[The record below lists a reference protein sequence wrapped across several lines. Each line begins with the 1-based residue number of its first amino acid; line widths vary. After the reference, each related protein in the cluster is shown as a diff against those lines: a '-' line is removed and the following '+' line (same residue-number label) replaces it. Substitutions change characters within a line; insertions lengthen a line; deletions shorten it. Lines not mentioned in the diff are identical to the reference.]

1 MAMYVPLASSAK
13 KGEEISG
20 IHGYDE
26 EYAQESDHRSVVK
39 EARALY
45 PVWMEG
51 LKVWLLFAPILII
64 MLAVIYADFGYNSW
78 WLVTGYMI
86 MPFISTFIRR
96 KTSNLI
102 LFILM
107 SAVMALWVLVMPELL
122 LKILGGG
129 FCFLLMVYGIVRKNG
144 KNERPLTVVYMVFV
158 LAILTMTDLVILSKE
173 FSEYQAAVLLQGLIY
188 TGLFL
193 FLQHR
198 TALVDS
204 LAEIDRKANHSAR
217 QMARFNSVL
226 YWVFFVLIGLLFFVL
241 YEIRLGN
248 LLSLLANYVLLGGR
262 RLVRL
267 IFSIQPTEKALE
279 QEADI
284 IQRTNVDIMD
294 LLGGKT
300 AAFWVVTQR
309 ILVVLT
315 IAGGIVLAIWL
326 MYQMYKR
333 FGHRE
338 VYRETDLEVSRE
350 FYSSRLGR
358 PLKKERKTEPEEP
371 VRRKYY
377 HLVKD
382 EMGEKV
388 QTSDTP
394 TVVADKI
401 PEVKNILID
410 YEQVRYGNQET
421 TKRTS

>member
-1 MAMYVPLASSAK
+1 MVRGSFTQEQAES
-13 KGEEISG
+13 ISG
-20 IHGYDE
+20 FKGYKE
-26 EYAQESDHRSVVK
+26 RYAQELDQHTAVK
-39 EARALY
+39 EAQALY

-64 MLAVIYADFGYNSW
+64 MLAVIYADFGYNGW

-122 LKILGGG
+122 LRILGGG

-144 KNERPLTVVYMVFV
+144 KNERPLTLVYMIFV
-158 LAILTMTDLVILSKE
+158 LAILTITDLVILSKE
-173 FSEYQAAVLLQGLIY
+173 LAEYQAAVLLQGLIY

-204 LAEIDRKANHSAR
+204 LAEIDRKANRSAR
-217 QMARFNSVL
+217 QMARFNSLL
-226 YWVFFVLIGLLFFVL
+226 YWVFFVFIGLLFFVL

-284 IQRTNVDIMD
+284 IQKTNVDIID
-294 LLGGKT
+294 LLGGQT

-309 ILVVLT
+309 ILVILT
-315 IAGGIVLAIWL
+315 IVGGIVLAVWL

-350 FYSSRLGR
+350 FYSSGLSRLA
-358 PLKKERKTEPEEP
+358 KKERRTKPEEP

-388 QTSDTP
+388 QPSDTP
-394 TVVADKI
+394 TVVADKV
-401 PEVKNILID
+401 PAVNEILTD
-410 YEQVRYGNQET
+410 YEQVRYGNRENE
-421 TKRTS
+421 